1 MSRSL
6 ERQLSRTLG
15 LTIILVGMAAGAV
28 SFMFAF
34 QEAEEFQDDTL
45 RRIAT
50 VSDVDELNA
59 GGRRDAVISTLNS
72 TEGDPE
78 DRVLVVSLS
87 AGAMASP
94 SWLSTGLQP
103 GFHTVGGPGGN
114 WRVFVRE
121 ALPGKRLAV
130 AQATDM
136 RDEAAM
142 DSALRTLVPLAILLP
157 LLVWLIA
164 RIVRKEFAPLR
175 LLAQKL
181 DEQPPE
187 HPKLLPDAGL
197 LDEIAPFVW
206 AINRLLERVT
216 RLMGEQRR
224 FVADAAHELRTPL
237 TALSLQ
243 AQNLDKAATLELM
256 RERIVP
262 LRAGIE
268 RARRLTEQLLSLAR
282 SQAGAPALES
292 VNVSKVARELIAEYL
307 ALAEERDIDL
317 GLDAAEDIVLTAE
330 PRALSS
336 ILKNGLDN
344 ALRYTPR
351 GGEVTLSLYTE
362 GDGAVIEVRDSGPGI
377 AAAERQRVFD
387 PFYRLDGS
395 HGEGSGLGLAIAF
408 DAAAR
413 LGGTVSLHDRSD
425 GPGLVFRYRQN
436 RVL

>member
-1 MSRSL
+1 
-6 ERQLSRTLG
+6 
-15 LTIILVGMAAGAV
+15 
-28 SFMFAF
+28 
-34 QEAEEFQDDTL
+34 
-45 RRIAT
+45 
-50 VSDVDELNA
+50 
-59 GGRRDAVISTLNS
+59 
-72 TEGDPE
+72 
-78 DRVLVVSLS
+78 
-87 AGAMASP
+87 
-94 SWLSTGLQP
+94 
-103 GFHTVGGPGGN
+103 
-114 WRVFVRE
+114 
-121 ALPGKRLAV
+121 
-130 AQATDM
+130 
-136 RDEAAM
+136 
-142 DSALRTLVPLAILLP
+142 
-157 LLVWLIA
+157 
-164 RIVRKEFAPLR
+164 
-175 LLAQKL
+175 
-181 DEQPPE
+181 
-187 HPKLLPDAGL
+187 
-197 LDEIAPFVW
+197 
-206 AINRLLERVT
+206 
-216 RLMGEQRR
+216 MGEQRR

-336 ILKNGLDN
+336 ILQNGLDN

-362 GDGAVIEVRDSGPGI
+362 GDAAVIEVRDSGPGI
-377 AAAERQRVFD
+377 AVAERRRVFD

>member
-28 SFMFAF
+28 SFMLAF

-45 RRIAT
+45 RQIAT

-59 GGRRDAVISTLNS
+59 GGRHDAVISTLNS

-94 SWLSTGLQP
+94 LWLSTDLQP
-103 GFHTVGGPGGN
+103 GFPTVRGPGGN

-121 ALPGKRLAV
+121 TLPGKRLAV

-197 LDEIAPFVW
+197 LDEIAPFVR

-243 AQNLDKAATLELM
+243 AQNLDKAATLELV

-282 SQAGAPALES
+282 SQAGAPVLES

-344 ALRYTPR
+344 ALRYTPS

-362 GDGAVIEVRDSGPGI
+362 GDAAVIEVRDSGPGI
-377 AAAERQRVFD
+377 AVAERQRVFD

-395 HGEGSGLGLAIAF
+395 HGEGSGLGLAIAR

-436 RVL
+436 RVP